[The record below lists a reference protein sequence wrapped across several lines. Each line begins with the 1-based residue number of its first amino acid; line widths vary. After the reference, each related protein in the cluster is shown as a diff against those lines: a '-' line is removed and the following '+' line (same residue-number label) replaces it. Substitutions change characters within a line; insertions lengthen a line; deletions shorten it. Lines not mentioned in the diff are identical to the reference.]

1 MMNKWLAH
9 PVRTLV
15 TGALALLPLVATL
28 LVFWW
33 VFQVVLEYLGP
44 KSWFGRMLAKASF
57 GLTDSPYVQYLLG
70 LCVLVV
76 LVYLVGLLVEVG
88 LKRGSRRLF
97 DNLMKKIPVVRT
109 IYDVAQKLIG
119 LFKKNEDG
127 ERNLSPVWLH
137 FGGKAAGG
145 VKVLALLSTPD
156 AVLVAGQRCLAVI
169 IPTAPVPVGGGLLYV
184 PQDWVEA
191 ADVGME
197 GVTSIYVSMGVTTG
211 QYLNTSAKFDEK
223 TAHAQHKQGI

>member
-9 PVRTLV
+9 PVRTWV

-44 KSWFGRMLAKASF
+44 KSWFGRVLAKASF

-70 LCVLVV
+70 MCVLVV

-88 LKRGSRRLF
+88 LKRGSRRLL
-97 DNLMKKIPVVRT
+97 DSVINRIPVVRT

-127 ERNLSPVWLH
+127 ERNMSPVWLY
-137 FGGKAAGG
+137 FGGKTSGG
-145 VKVLALLSTPD
+145 VKVLALLSTPHP
-156 AVLVAGQRCLAVI
+156 VMVAGQRCLAVI

-211 QYLNTSAKFDEK
+211 QYLNASTNSDEK
-223 TAHAQHKQGI
+223 SAVAQDQKGV